1 MKRSMSEGEAGP
13 FRLAASPSHLLHRAQ
28 QRAADYF
35 TTLVGDAVTLR
46 QYVVLAA
53 IAEAPGSSQ
62 NDLVRATGVDRSTLA
77 DLVGRMQKLGWLTRA
92 PSAADKRVQTVKL
105 TAAGNLILTGA
116 TPAAKAADAALLALL
131 TRAKGRTLLGLLT
144 KLDKNADE
152 AIEKAEKQARR
163 QAKRE
168 AKRKKDKP
176 KPKPRTRRG

>member
-1 MKRSMSEGEAGP
+1 MKRSMSESEAGP

-35 TTLVGDAVTLR
+35 TTLVGDVVTLR

-62 NDLVRATGVDRSTLA
+62 NDLVRATGVDRSTLTEM
-77 DLVGRMQKLGWLTRA
+77 LTRMQKRGWLTRT
-92 PSAADKRVQTVKL
+92 PSAADKRVHTIRL

-116 TPAAKAADAALLALL
+116 TPAAKAADAAMLALL
-131 TRAKGRTLLGLLT
+131 TRPKARTLLGLLS
-144 KLDKNADE
+144 KLDKNAED
-152 AIEKAEKQARR
+152 ANEKAEKQARR
-163 QAKRE
+163 QAKRD

-176 KPKPRTRRG
+176 KPRRG